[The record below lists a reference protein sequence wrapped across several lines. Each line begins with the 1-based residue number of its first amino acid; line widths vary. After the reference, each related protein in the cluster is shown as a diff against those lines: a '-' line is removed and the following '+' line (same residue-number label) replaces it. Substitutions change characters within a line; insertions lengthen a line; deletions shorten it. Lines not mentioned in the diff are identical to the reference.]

1 MATTPQRTLFQTADE
16 PLAARMR
23 PRSIDEFV
31 GQDHVLGPGRLLRR
45 AILADRLSSLIFH
58 GPPGTG
64 KTTLARVIAGTTK
77 AEFVALNAVLSGV
90 KDIREQV
97 AAASER
103 QRTGRRTLLFVDEVH
118 RFNKAQQDALLPSVE
133 AGVVTFIGATT
144 ENPYFEVNAAL
155 VSRSRVFQ
163 LVPLGEDDLRRV
175 ARAALADDERGF
187 GRIPVELAED
197 ALDHLVNVANGDA
210 RSLLNAL
217 ELAVVT
223 TDPDAGGAVRI
234 DRATAEESIQ
244 RRAVLYDK
252 EGDAHFDVISAFI
265 KSVRGSDPDAAL
277 YWLAK
282 MVHAGEDPRFI
293 LRRLRILASE
303 DVGLADPD
311 ALVHTEAAAQAFEAV
326 GMPEG
331 RYHLAQATLRLATA
345 PKSNSTMAFFDALA
359 AVEKESRGDVPSHLK
374 DASRDA
380 EGFGHGQGYLY
391 PHAYRDHWAAQQ
403 YLPDALQGR
412 LFYQPSDQGAE
423 AHVQGEVA
431 RRREAQLAAM
441 LDEDAHA
448 PPEILSWSP
457 GDAARD
463 RWAARTLSGR
473 GERMAAVR
481 EMAFARLDVA
491 RHHRVLDLTG
501 GSGWSGF
508 EALRRAPEGETWLVV
523 SDDAAAETIRG
534 QTAGLPELE
543 RPVVVVCDRAAPLA
557 PIRAAAGD
565 RDAGDVDRALR
576 PGAGTAL
583 ALGARRP
590 GCRPARGG
598 PSCSL
603 RAAGRCSAILSP
615 PGRRACTRTST
626 WRASRTA
633 WRRRSATPR
642 RPPTATRAPPASAT
656 TRTPPRAAGG
666 GRVHRGAP
674 RDGAGRGEPPL
685 PSARARRLVRWG
697 RHVPRATE
705 RARPRRRRD
714 GRRRSPLP
722 GRAAGARGALARA
735 VGVAAG
741 GRRRRRRCPS
751 GARAAYFDSD
761 IAKPRMNCSCS
772 SMNTIS
778 GGTRLSAAPAI
789 T

>member
-23 PRSIDEFV
+23 PRTVDEFV

-64 KTTLARVIAGTTK
+64 KTTLARVIAGTTQ

-163 LVPLGEDDLRRV
+163 LVPLGEEDLRRV
-175 ARAALADDERGF
+175 ARAALADEERGF
-187 GRIPVELAED
+187 GGTAVELAED

-223 TDPDAGGAVRI
+223 TEPDAGGVVRI
-234 DRATAEESIQ
+234 DRVTAEESIQ

-282 MVHAGEDPRFI
+282 MVRAGEDPRFI

-345 PKSNSTMAFFDALA
+345 AKSNSTMAFFDALA

-374 DASRDA
+374 DANRDA

-391 PHAYRDHWAAQQ
+391 PHAYRDHWVAQQ

-423 AHVQGEVA
+423 ARVRAEVA

-457 GDAARD
+457 GGAARD
-463 RWAARTLSGR
+463 RWAARTMSGR
-473 GERMAAVR
+473 GERVAMLR
-481 EMAFARLDVA
+481 DMAFDRLDVA

-501 GSGWSGF
+501 GSGWSGL
-508 EALRRAPEGETWLVV
+508 EALRRAPEGETWLVAT
-523 SDDAAAETIRG
+523 DEEAARTIRG
-534 QTAGLPELE
+534 QTDALPELE
-543 RPVVVVCDRAAPLA
+543 RPVIVTAGRFAPA
-557 PIRAAAGD
+557 DPVRKAAAD
-565 RDAGDVDRALR
+565 RDAGDVDPRFDRVLALRWLSELDAPDAALREVWGLLASGGRALFGDPLPAR
-576 PGAGTAL
+576 APRLYAHVDLDGLPDGVADAVRDAEEAAYRDADAARFRFDPDDAAERLKAAGFAAVRLETMPVEE
-583 ALGARRP
+583 ARRF
-590 GCRPARGG
+590 PARALDGWFAADG
-598 PSCSL
+598 AFRARLAQRGIEDDALDAVEARFRAALQEHEVPWRVPWAWL
-603 RAAGRCSAILSP
+603 RAE
-615 PGRRACTRTST
+615 
-626 WRASRTA
+626 
-633 WRRRSATPR
+633 
-642 RPPTATRAPPASAT
+642 
-656 TRTPPRAAGG
+656 
-666 GRVHRGAP
+666 RG
-674 RDGAGRGEPPL
+674 
-685 PSARARRLVRWG
+685 
-697 RHVPRATE
+697 T
-705 RARPRRRRD
+705 
-714 GRRRSPLP
+714 
-722 GRAAGARGALARA
+722 
-735 VGVAAG
+735 
-741 GRRRRRRCPS
+741 
-751 GARAAYFDSD
+751 
-761 IAKPRMNCSCS
+761 
-772 SMNTIS
+772 
-778 GGTRLSAAPAI
+778 
-789 T
+789 

>member
-1 MATTPQRTLFQTADE
+1 MATTPQASLFATADE

-23 PRSIDEFV
+23 PRTIDEFV
-31 GQDHVLGPGRLLRR
+31 GQEHVLGPGRLLRR
-45 AILADRLSSLIFH
+45 AIVADRLSSVIFH

-64 KTTLARVIAGTTK
+64 KTTLARVVAGSTK

-97 AAASER
+97 AAAADR
-103 QRTGRRTLLFVDEVH
+103 QRVGRRTLLFIDEVH

-133 AGVVTFIGATT
+133 AGTVTFIGATT
-144 ENPYFEVNAAL
+144 ENPYFEVNPAL

-163 LVPLGEDDLRRV
+163 LVPLNEDDLRRV
-175 ARAALADDERGF
+175 AHAALTDAERGF
-187 GRIPVELAED
+187 GRLDVALDDD
-197 ALDHLVNVANGDA
+197 ALDHLVNIANGDA

-223 TDPDAGGAVRI
+223 TEPDASGTVRI
-234 DRATAEESIQ
+234 DRPTAEESIQ

-282 MVHAGEDPRFI
+282 MVHAGEDPRFV

-303 DVGLADPD
+303 DIGLADPQ

-331 RYHLAQATLRLATA
+331 RYHLAQATLYLATA

-359 AVEKESRGDVPSHLK
+359 AVQREGRGEVPSHLK

-391 PHAYRDHWAAQQ
+391 PHAYRDHWVAQQ

-423 AHVQGEVA
+423 AEIRTAVA

-441 LDEDAHA
+441 LDEDAQA

-473 GERMAAVR
+473 GERMAALR
-481 EMAFARLDVA
+481 DAAFERLEVA

-501 GSGWSGF
+501 GSGWTTF
-508 EALRRAPEGETWLVV
+508 EALRRAPEGETWAVAQDER
-523 SDDAAAETIRG
+523 SAQTIRG
-534 QTAGLPELE
+534 QTATLPELE
-543 RPVVVVCDRAAPLA
+543 RPVVLIADLASAPAEIRRVAAQRSDSAQAEGTFDRILAVRVLADDEAPQALEELRSLLA
-557 PIRAAAGD
+557 P
-565 RDAGDVDRALR
+565 
-576 PGAGTAL
+576 
-583 ALGARRP
+583 
-590 GCRPARGG
+590 
-598 PSCSL
+598 
-603 RAAGRCSAILSP
+603 
-615 PGRRACTRTST
+615 
-626 WRASRTA
+626 
-633 WRRRSATPR
+633 
-642 RPPTATRAPPASAT
+642 
-656 TRTPPRAAGG
+656 G
-666 GRVHRGAP
+666 GRAVFGDA
-674 RDGAGRGEPPL
+674 L
-685 PSARARRLVRWG
+685 PSA
-697 RHVPRATE
+697 
-705 RARPRRRRD
+705 
-714 GRRRSPLP
+714 
-722 GRAAGARGALARA
+722 
-735 VGVAAG
+735 
-741 GRRRRRRCPS
+741 
-751 GARAAYFDSD
+751 
-761 IAKPRMNCSCS
+761 
-772 SMNTIS
+772 
-778 GGTRLSAAPAI
+778 GTRLHQAVDLAGLSPEVADAVRNAEEDAYRQAAEARFRYDVRSGTERLEAAGFTVTHAETVEVDEVRRFPSRALDGWFGPDAPFRSRLEAAGVDATDVADVERRFRSALQERDVPWRVAWAWLRA
-789 T
+789 TAT